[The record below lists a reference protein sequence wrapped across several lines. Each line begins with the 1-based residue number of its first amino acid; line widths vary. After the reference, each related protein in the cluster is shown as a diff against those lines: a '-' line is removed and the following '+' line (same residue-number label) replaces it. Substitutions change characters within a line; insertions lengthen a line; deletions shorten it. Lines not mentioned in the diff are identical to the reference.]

1 MMKRLLLACLMV
13 SLVACAPPEQGG
25 EMRLGTASLGGA
37 YYPLGQSIAN
47 LVNKYGDGVTM
58 VPIVTA
64 GSPQNPRSLA
74 QGEIEA
80 GLTNADLAYFAV
92 NGLPPYTEKLAL
104 RALGVL
110 HASVLQLVTLEDSP
124 LNNFED
130 IRGKRVAVGPANGGT
145 LAFLDMLL
153 LEHGMTMDDISPSY
167 LSYSDGFSQLS
178 DGNVD
183 ASFGLI
189 GLPGAAVSQLR
200 ASQEIKFLDLGEAMM
215 SHILQKYPYYQ
226 SVEIPRDTYNT
237 ANSATALAVSNLL
250 IVRED
255 LPEPI
260 AYSIVESVYGHMQEF
275 SDSNANARQID
286 PTSIADSPIP
296 IHPGAAQ
303 YFSTLN
309 NVNAQQ

>member
-1 MMKRLLLACLMV
+1 MIKRLLLACALINIA
-13 SLVACAPPEQGG
+13 ACAPPEQGG

-47 LVNKYGDGVTM
+47 LVNKYGNGVTM

-104 RALGVL
+104 RSLGAL
-110 HASVLQLVTLEDSP
+110 HASVLQLVTLEDSS
-124 LNNFED
+124 LNSFED

-167 LSYSDGFSQLS
+167 LSYSDGFSQLA

-189 GLPGAAVSQLR
+189 GVPGAAVSQLR
-200 ASQEIKFLDLGEAMM
+200 ASQEIKFLDLGETMM

-226 SVEIPRDTYNT
+226 STDIPRETYNT
-237 ANSATALAVSNLL
+237 TENATALAVINLL

-275 SDSNANARQID
+275 ADSNANARQINLA
-286 PTSIADSPIP
+286 TIADSPIP
-296 IHPGAAQ
+296 THPGAAQ
-303 YFSTLN
+303 FFSTLN
-309 NVNAQQ
+309 TLNAQQ